1 MPTQAT
7 TLDRALAAIGTLL
20 VALPLAFPACISVVF
35 FVRTGTLRIDPL
47 MPAEMVPGYLAGAAM
62 LLVPSM
68 GLKVQRRELLGSV
81 VVALTSLGGA
91 QALAVVLGLA
101 SGARPASGWRLV
113 AVVALLAAYIAAV
126 VATGIVGGRIARRA
140 FQRA

>member
-1 MPTQAT
+1 MPTQAR
-7 TLDRALAAIGTLL
+7 TLDRALAVIGMLL

-35 FVRTGTLRIDPL
+35 FVRTGTLRVDPL
-47 MPAEMVPGYLAGAAM
+47 MPAEMVLGYLAGAAM

-91 QALAVVLGLA
+91 QALAFLLGLA
-101 SGARPASGWRLV
+101 SGTRPASGWRLV
-113 AVVALLAAYIAAV
+113 TVVALLAAYIAAV